1 MYERVGNSVILVC
14 KKAQKDHSL
23 LKGLTD
29 AFSWSLQVDVSYFC
43 ILHFSY
49 GCEKARENT
58 FWFDVCSYIE
68 SVHLQQLK
76 RKQSSEQGTEKGHHL
91 SIEGIRNIVGT
102 FFCQK

>member
-76 RKQSSEQGTEKGHHL
+76 GCKVLNKVRKRGT
-91 SIEGIRNIVGT
+91 I
-102 FFCQK
+102 CQ

>member
-1 MYERVGNSVILVC
+1 MYERVENSVILVC
-14 KKAQKDHSL
+14 KKAQNKGPFSL
-23 LKGLTD
+23 ERTHRCTLLEPAGRRLL
-29 AFSWSLQVDVSYFC
+29 FS

-49 GCEKARENT
+49 GCEKAENT
-58 FWFDVCSYIE
+58 LDVYSYIE

-76 RKQSSEQGTEKGHHL
+76 GMQSSKQGTEKGHHL

>member
-14 KKAQKDHSL
+14 KKTQKDHSL

-29 AFSWSLQVDVSYFC
+29 AFSWSPRVDVSYFS

-49 GCEKARENT
+49 GCEKAENT
-58 FWFDVCSYIE
+58 FWFDVYCYIE

-76 RKQSSEQGTEKGHHL
+76 GMQSSKHAGTEKGHHL
-91 SIEGIRNIVGT
+91 SIEGILNITGT

>member
-1 MYERVGNSVILVC
+1 MYERVGNFVILVC

-29 AFSWSLQVDVSYFC
+29 AFSWSLRVDVSYFLYC
-43 ILHFSY
+43 ISVMAV
-49 GCEKARENT
+49 KRPENT
-58 FWFDVCSYIE
+58 FWFDVYFYIE

-76 RKQSSEQGTEKGHHL
+76 RMQSSKQGTEKGHHL
-91 SIEGIRNIVGT
+91 SIEGVRNIVGT